1 MKKLKSKYL
10 AIPIIVG
17 ILSLV
22 LLVVGNIAFQ
32 DKDYKL
38 YVDFQSDVAAK
49 KVSTVYVTNSPKI
62 RVKLKDG
69 KSYDTDNPRTDK
81 FKEELLN
88 KGIKVSEQSPTYLYE
103 VIPAAM
109 LSFSIVTIAILL
121 MRSSKIASKGLRGVD
136 SLDATAVDNIPFTF
150 NDVAGNEEAKE
161 SVKDLVDFLKNPDKF
176 TSYGARMPKGI
187 ILYGDPGTGKTLLAK
202 AVAGEANVPFYAM
215 SGSDFVQVYVG
226 VGASRIRQLFKKA
239 RSHGKAVIFIDE
251 IDAIGKKRD
260 NSTAGGSEEKDQT
273 LNALLTEMSGFNE
286 KEGIIIMA
294 ATNRLDMLDS
304 ALLRP
309 GRFDRHIEITLP
321 DVAAREKI
329 LELHLK
335 NKPVGEINI
344 KEWAQKTSYFSG
356 AKIESL
362 VNEAAILACK
372 EDCGYI
378 EDRHMDKAFSIVL
391 AGHEKINRDHIKDKD
406 KKITAY
412 HESGHALLSLKVLP
426 MDKLSKVT
434 IIPSTKGAGGYTLSI
449 PEDSLYQNKDYL
461 KKRIMVLLAG
471 RAAEEIIFGSESITT
486 GAYNDFQHTTKMIYN
501 MVTQYGMGNTLGL
514 LNLSE
519 LSSSV
524 NVNNEAIIKECKDTI
539 DSLYSEVKS
548 ILSEDRELLE
558 KLTST
563 LIEKETLFYE
573 DIIELTADNNSEVQ
587 VS

>member
-1 MKKLKSKYL
+1 MKKLKNKYL
-10 AIPIIVG
+10 VIPIITG
-17 ILSLV
+17 ILSLI

-38 YVDFQSDVAAK
+38 YIDFQNDVAAK
-49 KVSTVYVTNSPKI
+49 KVSTVYVTDSPRI

-88 KGIKVSEQSPTYLYE
+88 KGIKVSEQSPAYLYE
-103 VIPAAM
+103 VIPAVL
-109 LSFSIVTIAILL
+109 LSFSIVTVAVLL

-136 SLDATAVDNIPFTF
+136 ALDAAAVDNLPYTF
-150 NDVAGNEEAKE
+150 DDVAGNEEAKE
-161 SVKDLVDFLKNPDKF
+161 SVKDLVDFLKNPEKY

-260 NSTAGGSEEKDQT
+260 SSAAGGSEEKDQT

-294 ATNRLDMLDS
+294 ATNRLDMLDP

-309 GRFDRHIEITLP
+309 GRFDRHIEVTLP

-329 LELHLK
+329 LTLHLT
-335 NKPVGEINI
+335 NKPTHEINV

-372 EDCGYI
+372 EDNGYI

-449 PEDSLYQNKDYL
+449 PEDTMYQNKDYL

-471 RAAEEIIFGSESITT
+471 RAAEEIIFGVDSITT

-501 MVTQYGMGNTLGL
+501 MVTQYGMGDTLGL
-514 LNLSE
+514 LNLTE
-519 LSSSV
+519 LSGQVTV
-524 NVNNEAIIKECKDTI
+524 NPESIINECKDTI

-548 ILSEDRELLE
+548 ILIQEKELLE
-558 KLTST
+558 KLSSK

-573 DIIELTADNNSEVQ
+573 DIVELAS
-587 VS
+587 